1 MSPVLHRRRQF
12 LGLAL
17 GALAAPLAARVARAQ
32 SYPTRPVRW
41 VVGGTAGSPPDT
53 LARLL
58 GQWLS
63 GRLGQPF
70 VIENRPGSGGNI
82 GTAAAVRAPSDGYT
96 LLLVSTTNAI
106 SATLYVNLSFD
117 FIRDISPVAG
127 IARVPLVLVA
137 DPTFPARTVP
147 ELIAY
152 AKAHPG
158 KISMAS
164 AGNGT
169 SPHVS
174 GELFKMMA
182 GIELVHVP
190 YRSGAPALTDVIG
203 GQVEIMFDTV
213 ISSIEHIR
221 AGQLRPLA
229 TTGATRWKDLPDVPA
244 MKEFLADFEASAWF
258 GVGAPA
264 ATPHDIID
272 RLNSEINAGL
282 ADAKISRQL
291 GDTALAMSA
300 DEFGRLVAQETKKWT
315 TVVRTANLKPD

>member
-164 AGNGT
+164 AGSGAP
-169 SPHVS
+169 SHVS

-182 GIELVHVP
+182 GVDMVHVP
-190 YRSGAPALTDVIG
+190 YRSGGPALTDLLGWI
-203 GQVEIMFDTV
+203 I
-213 ISSIEHIR
+213 
-221 AGQLRPLA
+221 
-229 TTGATRWKDLPDVPA
+229 WKA
-244 MKEFLADFEASAWF
+244 
-258 GVGAPA
+258 
-264 ATPHDIID
+264 
-272 RLNSEINAGL
+272 
-282 ADAKISRQL
+282 
-291 GDTALAMSA
+291 
-300 DEFGRLVAQETKKWT
+300 
-315 TVVRTANLKPD
+315 